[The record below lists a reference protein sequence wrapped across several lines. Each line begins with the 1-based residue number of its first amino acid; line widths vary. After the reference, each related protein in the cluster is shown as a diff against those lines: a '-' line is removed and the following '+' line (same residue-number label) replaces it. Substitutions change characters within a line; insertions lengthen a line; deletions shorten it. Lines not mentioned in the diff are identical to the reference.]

1 MMKLVYKLQAEEY
14 KYEIPINYLPV
25 RIFASSP
32 LAVVV
37 RRLKLNIIILCWSD
51 CSDTQSCCNHIT
63 GPVWIL
69 QNVFWESLRLFKFF

>member
-32 LAVVV
+32 LAVAV
-37 RRLKLNIIILCWSD
+37 RRLKLNIVILCWSD
-51 CSDTQSCCNHIT
+51 CSDT
-63 GPVWIL
+63 
-69 QNVFWESLRLFKFF
+69 

>member
-51 CSDTQSCCNHIT
+51 CSDTQSCCNIT

-69 QNVFWESLRLFKFF
+69 QNVFWESLRLF